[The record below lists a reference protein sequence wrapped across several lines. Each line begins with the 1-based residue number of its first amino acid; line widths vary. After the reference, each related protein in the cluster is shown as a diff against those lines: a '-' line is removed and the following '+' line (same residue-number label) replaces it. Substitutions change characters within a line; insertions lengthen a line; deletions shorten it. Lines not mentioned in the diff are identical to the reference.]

1 MKIQIKKTAFI
12 FSLLIAIV
20 VKGYSQ
26 TSDTEAV
33 KKVLN
38 SYKSSIEN
46 LSVSGISELFVKNS
60 EIIESGSIEG
70 TIDTYLEHHLG
81 PELKEFKSF
90 KFNDYTVNV
99 ELSSNFAFST
109 EKYVY
114 LITLKDGRE
123 IKKRGVATSVLEKTT
138 QGWKIRSTHSSSRN
152 TK

>member
-20 VKGYSQ
+20 IKGYSQ
-26 TSDTEAV
+26 TSDTDAV

-60 EIIESGSIEG
+60 EIVESGSVEG

-90 KFNDYTVNV
+90 KFNDYTVKV
-99 ELSSNFAFST
+99 ELDGNFAFGT

-114 LITLKDGRE
+114 VITLRDGRE
-123 IKKRGVATSVLEKTT
+123 IKKRGVATSVLEKTQ
-138 QGWKIRSTHSSSRN
+138 QGWKIKSTHSSSRN
-152 TK
+152 AK